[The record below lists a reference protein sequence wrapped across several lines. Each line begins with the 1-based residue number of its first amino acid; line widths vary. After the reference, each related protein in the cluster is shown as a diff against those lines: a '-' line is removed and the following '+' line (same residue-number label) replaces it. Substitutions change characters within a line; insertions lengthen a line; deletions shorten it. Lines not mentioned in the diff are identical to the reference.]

1 MEMSMNRVKGK
12 VAFITGVARGQGRS
26 HAVRLAEEGADIIGV
41 DALVDF
47 GTMPYPMGTQD
58 DLEETARL
66 IDKTGRTALLSRA
79 DVRDRDALQQAV
91 SAGVAELG
99 RLDIVCANAGIS
111 PPGGPVWTIPTQQW
125 QDVIDINLT
134 GVFNTLA
141 VTVPAIQAAGN
152 GGSIIVTSSGAGL
165 RSAQNLGDYNSSK
178 HGVVGLALTLANE
191 VAREGIRVNVIA
203 PGTVGTPMVTAN
215 DAQFKVFRP
224 DLENPTLDDCRSIF
238 EMIMPMGNAWV
249 DPEDISN
256 AIVFLASDEARYVT
270 GIVMPV
276 DQGSN
281 NRVF

>member
-1 MEMSMNRVKGK
+1 MGRVDGK

-26 HAVRLAEEGADIIGV
+26 HAVRLAEEGADIVGV
-41 DALVDF
+41 DALVGFD
-47 GTMPYPMGTQD
+47 TMPYPMGTQD
-58 DLEETARL
+58 DMEETARL
-66 IDKTGRTALLSRA
+66 IEKTGRTALLTRA
-79 DVRDRDALQQAV
+79 DVRDRDALQEAV
-91 SAGVAELG
+91 STGVAELG

-111 PPGGPVWTIPTQQW
+111 PPGGPVWTIPAQQW

-152 GGSIIVTSSGAGL
+152 GGSIIVTASGAGL
-165 RSAQNLGDYNSSK
+165 RSAQNLGDYNASK
-178 HGVVGLALTLANE
+178 HAVVGLAQTLANE
-191 VAREGIRVNVIA
+191 VAKEGIRVNVIA
-203 PGTVGTPMVTAN
+203 PGTVNTPMVTAN
-215 DAQFKVFRP
+215 EVQFKVFRP
-224 DLENPTLDDCRSIF
+224 DLENPTLEDCRGIF

-256 AIVFLASDEARYVT
+256 AVVFLASDEARYVT